1 MKSAFEGVEK
11 PPTALFELSSLVVG
25 VEPKLKEG
33 FGNDG
38 TVVAFTS
45 ATGAVEEV
53 CGDAPKV
60 KVDVSDTTGFTTS
73 VLETPTVEAGVSTG
87 CALEVGGAP
96 KLKVRLDD
104 ATEDLAGSAGRL

>member
-45 ATGAVEEV
+45 ATGAAEEV